1 MGNPRVSGKPI
12 WVVVVV
18 VVVGVTSCLVGE
30 LWAHA
35 QDISSFSW
43 LSCSSDASF
52 LSISVTRCGV
62 CGCPGSGR
70 GFRPGGNL
78 S

>member
-12 WVVVVV
+12 WVVV

-35 QDISSFSW
+35 QDISSF
-43 LSCSSDASF
+43 
-52 LSISVTRCGV
+52 
-62 CGCPGSGR
+62 
-70 GFRPGGNL
+70 
-78 S
+78 